1 MKLQQRTRVKICCI
15 SSIEEAEMAIEY
27 GADAIGLVGEMPSGP
42 GMISEKLIAEIAK
55 RIPPPIAS
63 FLLTSERSAKGI
75 IEQCKKVQTNT
86 IQIVDAL
93 KEGSYVEIKQ
103 ALPHVKL
110 IQVIHVIDESSIEE
124 AIIASKSVDALLLD
138 SGNPNAKIKTLGG
151 TGNTHDWELSKLIR
165 SAIDIP
171 LFLAGGLNAS
181 NVKEAIETVQP
192 FGVDLCSG
200 VRTNDN
206 LDEEKLALFMEIVKR

>member
-138 SGNPNAKIKTLGG
+138 SGNPKAKIKTLGG